1 MANVIENQS
10 NTKQKSLM
18 SEKLND
24 FKILLILKIEINCIK
39 KNSKT
44 KG

>member
-39 KNSKT
+39 KKVQN
-44 KG
+44 

>member
-39 KNSKT
+39 KKEQN
-44 KG
+44 

>member
-1 MANVIENQS
+1 MANVIESQS

-39 KNSKT
+39 KKVQN
-44 KG
+44 

>member
-18 SEKLND
+18 SGKLND
-24 FKILLILKIEINCIK
+24 FKILLILKIEINYILK
-39 KNSKT
+39 KEQN
-44 KG
+44 